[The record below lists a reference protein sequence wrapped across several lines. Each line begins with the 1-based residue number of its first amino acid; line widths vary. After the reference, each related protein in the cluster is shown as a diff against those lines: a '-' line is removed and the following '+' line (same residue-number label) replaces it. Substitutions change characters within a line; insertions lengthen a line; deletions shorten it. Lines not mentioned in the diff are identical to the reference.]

1 MTMRRMLL
9 TVSMRIS
16 FHGDYRERED
26 ESMATGKIHLCSL
39 RKMSR
44 SGHLSGISDVGSM
57 LYPLQ
62 WMPGLKVITTYGG

>member
-1 MTMRRMLL
+1 
-9 TVSMRIS
+9 
-16 FHGDYRERED
+16 
-26 ESMATGKIHLCSL
+26 MATGKIHLCSL